1 MMRPLMALMLIAGA
15 ALLTAGCFKAPVV
28 PPFGYVFTQY
38 SAPID
43 VEYGTEFG
51 NKIGKSD
58 STSIL
63 GLVSWGDAS
72 VHTAARNGQL
82 SRVDYVGYEM
92 MNVLGI
98 YQGWTTVVYGE

>member
-1 MMRPLMALMLIAGA
+1 MKRRLMAVILIAGA
-15 ALLTAGCFKAPVV
+15 MLLTAGCFKAPVI
-28 PPFGYVFTQY
+28 PPFGVVFTQY

-51 NKIGKSD
+51 GKIGKSE

-63 GLVSWGDAS
+63 GLFSWGDAS
-72 VHTAARNGQL
+72 VHSAARNGQL
-82 SRVDYVGYEM
+82 NRVDYVGYEM
-92 MNVLGI
+92 MNVIGI